1 MSSDTKLSR
10 RDFGRR
16 TTFALAGSALLPS
29 VAMPAAAEPSLPP
42 QQAQNRGLPGTP
54 APPQQAEGS
63 QVPKDIL
70 AEVESKYVHVIAQYG
85 ERLNPEQRARV
96 RTVLEKHV
104 RMLQTIRQVSLEN
117 SDPPA
122 LVLRLITG

>member
-1 MSSDTKLSR
+1 
-10 RDFGRR
+10 
-16 TTFALAGSALLPS
+16 
-29 VAMPAAAEPSLPP
+29 
-42 QQAQNRGLPGTP
+42 
-54 APPQQAEGS
+54 
-63 QVPKDIL
+63 
-70 AEVESKYVHVIAQYG
+70 VESKYVHVIAQYG

-104 RMLQTIRQVSLEN
+104 RMLQAIRQVSLEN